1 MFLSRN
7 LSKTK
12 DPIKLL
18 YTGIEVD
25 NGSILEKKHFVR
37 FVICVKVIITGNF
50 F

>member
-18 YTGIEVD
+18 YAGIEVD
-25 NGSILEKKHFVR
+25 NGSILEKKN
-37 FVICVKVIITGNF
+37 ILSDL
-50 F
+50 